1 MKCNIICKFAS
12 EKDSL
17 MAVITEEKIQRF
29 NHLVEKAEKIVISA
43 HVHADGDAVGS
54 TSALFHYLTE
64 VRGKSTSVVL
74 ADRDAGGSSF
84 LIPEDDKNHFTFYW
98 NNPGEAARIIAG
110 ADLVILLD
118 CNSFS
123 RTEDLCEFFTE
134 SYAPRV
140 LIDHHLDPQE
150 NEFELV
156 FSQTD
161 TSSASELLFY
171 LLMAMPDIA
180 GDARKLPRQSG
191 IALMTGMTTDTNNFS
206 NSVYP
211 STLEMASLLLAAGVD
226 RDAILSD
233 IYQNYRENRLRAMGF
248 LLSKMTIT
256 PEGAAYMIL
265 TRKNMITFDIAEGET
280 EGFVNLPLA
289 VKNVRMSVFLRQDNG
304 FFRVSVRSKKGTSA
318 QRFAATYFNG
328 GGHENAAGGK
338 LFFSD
343 VISSV
348 KDVVSYLENAL
359 NEFLH
364 E

>member
-1 MKCNIICKFAS
+1 
-12 EKDSL
+12 
-17 MAVITEEKIQRF
+17 MAVITEEKIRRF
-29 NHLVEKAEKIVISA
+29 DRMVEKADKIVISA

-64 VRGKSTSVVL
+64 IRGKSTSVVL

-84 LIPEDDKNHFTFYW
+84 LIPEEDKPFFTFYW
-98 NNPGEAARIIAG
+98 NNPGEAARVIAE
-110 ADLVILLD
+110 ASLIILLD
-118 CNSFS
+118 CNSFT
-123 RTEDLCEFFTE
+123 RTEDLGDFFKE
-134 SYAPRV
+134 SYAPKV

-150 NEFELV
+150 EEFDLI
-156 FSQTD
+156 FSETEI
-161 TSSASELLFY
+161 SSASELLFHI
-171 LLMAMPDIA
+171 LMALPDIA
-180 GDARKLPRQSG
+180 GDATRLPMQSG

-211 STLEMASLLLAAGVD
+211 STLEMASILLAAGVD

-265 TRKNMITFDIAEGET
+265 TRKNMMTFDIAEGET

-289 VKNVRMSVFLRQDNG
+289 VRNVRMSVFMRQDNG

-328 GGHENAAGGK
+328 GGHEYAAGGR
-338 LFFSD
+338 LYFSED
-343 VISSV
+343 ISSV
-348 KDVVSYLENAL
+348 KDVVSYLETSL

-364 E
+364 GA